1 MQLLCFSRKNKE
13 IKNLK
18 KKMKKA
24 SRNPHLCILLGILSI
39 SNEFIE
45 RNIQTIKRALRKSLR
60 TGDDPQM
67 TLLMLRTAPLRV
79 GSPTPA
85 TKLVGRTL
93 RALVSKL
100 ETTNIKNKP
109 KRHASKKKRKI

>member
-1 MQLLCFSRKNKE
+1 MHTTWDFKHITSNPRY
-13 IKNLK
+13 LK
-18 KKMKKA
+18 
-24 SRNPHLCILLGILSI
+24 
-39 SNEFIE
+39 SNGFIE
-45 RNIQTIKRALRKSLR
+45 RNIQTIKRALQKSLR

-93 RALVSKL
+93 RTLVSKL

-109 KRHASKKKRKI
+109 KRHGSKKKRKI